1 LSPDRVARLLRA
13 GGWAALASFGFVL
26 ALLLQPLPLDLS
38 LRVYAVALGGIALAL
53 VLSMGSL
60 RPLFGATAMRRPRG
74 GTGAPARPAGLAE
87 LEHAVDFGLSSGFD
101 LHHRLRPALRQIAAE
116 RLARAGVDM
125 DSQPRQAQALLGD
138 EAWELLRPERPQP
151 ARRSRGVTA
160 ASLDRIVAAVER
172 TG

>member
-1 LSPDRVARLLRA
+1 MSPDRVARLLRA

-101 LHHRLRPALRQIAAE
+101 LHHRLRHITPAEFRVRKVKHSVTTGAAPSFP
-116 RLARAGVDM
+116 AGV
-125 DSQPRQAQALLGD
+125 
-138 EAWELLRPERPQP
+138 
-151 ARRSRGVTA
+151 GVTCWKDD
-160 ASLDRIVAAVER
+160 S
-172 TG
+172 